1 MNGQWVTIDYVM
13 QALEAALLLHL
24 DGRISEAKRRDT
36 EMMKEEKGNKE
47 RWKENKSK
55 KSQDEAVDGKKLGET
70 RIYHF
75 NWFPQLC
82 ETWLAH
88 LVDKD
93 AHSQRA

>member
-1 MNGQWVTIDYVM
+1 MNDQRVTIDYVM
-13 QALEAALLLHL
+13 QALEAALLHL

-36 EMMKEEKGNKE
+36 EMTKEEKGNKE
-47 RWKENKSK
+47 RWKEDRSK
-55 KSQDEAVDGKKLGET
+55 KSQDKVVDDEKLGET

-75 NWFPQLC
+75 NWFLQFC

-93 AHSQRA
+93 AYSQRA